1 MISDETT
8 AGAVTGPGGMPPGP
22 SAVRP
27 DPTVDPVFSD
37 DDGPADPAYPGK
49 AVTDPGEPAF
59 SGEPA
64 VVPGVEPAD
73 PAVDVMPAFS
83 GEPAADV
90 APAAPAAAADPVFA
104 EPSADGPSL
113 VDGGGD
119 AGAPDPATATLP
131 PELAEAARALFG
143 DRLDLAAAYAELL
156 ATDGVVRGLIGPRE
170 TPRLWERHLLNCAV
184 VAERIP
190 EGASVIDVGSGAG
203 LPGLV
208 LAIARP
214 DLTVT
219 LVEPLARRTA
229 FLIEAVQRLGVTRDV
244 RVFRGRAEEAAAGSR
259 DREPLS
265 ADIVTARAVAPLDR
279 LASWCLPLVA
289 PGGRLVALKGAS
301 AADEITEHTEAV
313 IRLGGGTP
321 ELHRCGEGVID
332 PPATVVEVVRERVV
346 NPRRPKKPKR
356 SRGGRRRGDR

>member
-1 MISDETT
+1 M
-8 AGAVTGPGGMPPGP
+8 
-22 SAVRP
+22 
-27 DPTVDPVFSD
+27 
-37 DDGPADPAYPGK
+37 
-49 AVTDPGEPAF
+49 
-59 SGEPA
+59 
-64 VVPGVEPAD
+64 
-73 PAVDVMPAFS
+73 
-83 GEPAADV
+83 
-90 APAAPAAAADPVFA
+90 
-104 EPSADGPSL
+104 
-113 VDGGGD
+113 DGGD
-119 AGAPDPATATLP
+119 APDPATATLP

-229 FLIEAVQRLGVTRDV
+229 FLIEAVQRLGLTRDV

-289 PGGRLVALKGAS
+289 SGGRLVALKGAS
-301 AADEITEHTEAV
+301 AADEITEHAEAV
-313 IRLGGGTP
+313 IRLGGATP

>member
-8 AGAVTGPGGMPPGP
+8 AGAVTGPGGTPPGP

-27 DPTVDPVFSD
+27 DNTVDPVFSG
-37 DDGPADPAYPGK
+37 DDGPADPAYPGRG
-49 AVTDPGEPAF
+49 VTDPGEPAF
-59 SGEPA
+59 SAEPA
-64 VVPGVEPAD
+64 VVTGIEPAD
-73 PAVDVMPAFS
+73 PAVDVTPAFS
-83 GEPAADV
+83 GEQAAEVTPADPAAV
-90 APAAPAAAADPVFA
+90 ADPVFA
-104 EPSADGPSL
+104 EPSEDGPSL
-113 VDGGGD
+113 VDSD
-119 AGAPDPATATLP
+119 AAPDPASATLP

-184 VAERIP
+184 VSERIP

-229 FLIEAVQRLGVTRDV
+229 FLIEAVQRLGLTRDV

-313 IRLGGGTP
+313 TRLGGGTP